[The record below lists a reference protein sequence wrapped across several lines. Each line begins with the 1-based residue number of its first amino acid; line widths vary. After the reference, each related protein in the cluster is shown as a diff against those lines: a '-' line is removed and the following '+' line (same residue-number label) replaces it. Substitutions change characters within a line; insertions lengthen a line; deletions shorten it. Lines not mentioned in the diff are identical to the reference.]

1 VVTTGKCGVSRP
13 YYKAKR
19 SSRVKVRGFVA
30 SATSCLRGK
39 NASRISAV
47 KQLLDVPVT
56 QMMGQP
62 PCCCHS
68 AGAKRFMT
76 SIVGGLEE
84 RGNQTHIYGWHSHE
98 LPTEE
103 TDIRTE
109 NG

>member
-1 VVTTGKCGVSRP
+1 MVTTGKCGVSRP

-39 NASRISAV
+39 IASRISAV
-47 KQLLDVPVT
+47 KQPLDVPVT
-56 QMMGQP
+56 QMMGQLP
-62 PCCCHS
+62 YCCHS
-68 AGAKRFMT
+68 TGAKRLMT
-76 SIVGGLEE
+76 PIVGCVEE
-84 RGNQTHIYGWHSHE
+84 RGNQAHIYGWHSHE

-103 TDIRTE
+103 TDTRTE